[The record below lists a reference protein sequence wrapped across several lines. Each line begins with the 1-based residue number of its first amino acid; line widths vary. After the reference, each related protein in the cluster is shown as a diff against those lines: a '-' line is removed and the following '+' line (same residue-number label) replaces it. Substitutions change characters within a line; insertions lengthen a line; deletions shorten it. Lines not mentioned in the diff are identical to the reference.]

1 MNADQEQNPIEDS
14 NVDLQGDADSV
25 IRQKLLDS
33 QIPGFQAEFDPDE
46 AERAGAFVEDAL
58 SVEDALESAIDIEP
72 D

>member
-1 MNADQEQNPIEDS
+1 MNADQEQKPFEDS
-14 NVDLQGDADSV
+14 NVDLKDDTDSV
-25 IRQKLLDS
+25 IRQKLLDT

-58 SVEDALESAIDIEP
+58 SEEDALESAIDREP

>member
-58 SVEDALESAIDIEP
+58 SEEDAMESAIDIEP